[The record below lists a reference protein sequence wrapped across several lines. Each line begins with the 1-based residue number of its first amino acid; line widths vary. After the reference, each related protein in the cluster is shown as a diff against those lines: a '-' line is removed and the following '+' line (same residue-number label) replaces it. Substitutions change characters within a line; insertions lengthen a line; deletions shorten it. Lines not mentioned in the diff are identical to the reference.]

1 MFTKSCLILILAVL
15 AAILIDQRSRQVV
28 HAQAGIE
35 YKVVN
40 AEVYLTPDGR
50 ETNGGQNSRYV
61 STQDVLNEY
70 GKSGWQLIS
79 AYYDFHF
86 RTTDPRALHLI
97 FMRK

>member
-1 MFTKSCLILILAVL
+1 MFTKSCLILILALL

-40 AEVYLTPDGR
+40 AEVFLTRDGGR
-50 ETNGGQNSRYV
+50 EVGGGDVRDVRYV

-70 GKSGWQLIS
+70 GRSGWQLITCYPALNS
-79 AYYDFHF
+79 SG
-86 RTTDPRALHLI
+86 ALHLI